1 MSLAQSADHQENANI
16 GCRIVHSDW
25 GAGHSDVLLGAG
37 GHVNVVVSCA
47 VVTNVLE
54 GFR

>member
-1 MSLAQSADHQENANI
+1 MSLAQSADHQANANI

-25 GAGHSDVLLGAG
+25 GAGHGDVLLGAG
-37 GHVNVVVSCA
+37 GHVNVVVSRA